1 MSESSLPSNS
11 SQPTQGV
18 PHSANADAIERQSL
32 YEREEAIQN
41 LLSDPSPVERLMG
54 ADADLTAAMDVAHA
68 AMNLGALTGEATPHP
83 EDLVVLIQVLN
94 QCNSNLLAR
103 VNELE
108 VELAKSQ
115 ESLKIQAESPD
126 ADATSLRTELNQVKL
141 KVMKL
146 RQQMSAA
153 YQANQSHRARIQ
165 DLQAQL
171 TKTEQEHAALT
182 EAHVQLQDQFQ
193 AQSQRLVEAENT
205 CRDLCLRL
213 HRQQQYTLQ
222 FKAALKARSSL
233 GISETPGAEV
243 EAVHLRADAV
253 ELASKVREIRPWS
266 LQSNE
271 EGTANPLTSLQ
282 SASTSESADP
292 QISHEPLPESP
303 SPLIEIAD
311 LPNPEAVS
319 DRPSTEDPMGNVL
332 SLDLPEF
339 PAIQQLSA
347 VEPPAEGAE
356 SVENTLSNPDLQ
368 VAVDL
373 NSEPSISPR
382 PAISFDVKQ
391 GLPKW
396 AKFSQPTGSMDL
408 AEIAEE
414 QPAILE
420 PTSSA
425 AMPSITD
432 PWMEASTL
440 DAQGA
445 IAPSEAA
452 IDESPS
458 LAPRADAEEASLEIQ
473 ANAAPF
479 GYGQDAPTP
488 EIDLDPALLEQ
499 LDAAVRPL
507 LDSVVDAIRGD
518 IAPVP
523 KSLDMSQEA
532 HPPAQAQ
539 DSEPITPETP
549 YPNGSPLLGQAEED
563 LWRDLAKLVNISTD
577 DIIQASLSGDFDAF
591 TAIDFDALHPSQTE
605 DHANPAGSDRPLAD
619 RPEIKGVEAKRS
631 PVQASR
637 TDTLDLPFSKSSPV
651 SSDSSELESEDA
663 NPVEATP
670 SPVVYPN
677 RPPRK
682 LTSISAVDLP
692 SFPRAPSSQPAQA

>member
-1 MSESSLPSNS
+1 
-11 SQPTQGV
+11 
-18 PHSANADAIERQSL
+18 D
-32 YEREEAIQN
+32 
-41 LLSDPSPVERLMG
+41 
-54 ADADLTAAMDVAHA
+54 
-68 AMNLGALTGEATPHP
+68 
-83 EDLVVLIQVLN
+83 
-94 QCNSNLLAR
+94 
-103 VNELE
+103 
-108 VELAKSQ
+108 
-115 ESLKIQAESPD
+115 
-126 ADATSLRTELNQVKL
+126 
-141 KVMKL
+141 
-146 RQQMSAA
+146 
-153 YQANQSHRARIQ
+153 
-165 DLQAQL
+165 
-171 TKTEQEHAALT
+171 
-182 EAHVQLQDQFQ
+182 
-193 AQSQRLVEAENT
+193 
-205 CRDLCLRL
+205 
-213 HRQQQYTLQ
+213 
-222 FKAALKARSSL
+222 
-233 GISETPGAEV
+233 
-243 EAVHLRADAV
+243 
-253 ELASKVREIRPWS
+253 
-266 LQSNE
+266 
-271 EGTANPLTSLQ
+271 
-282 SASTSESADP
+282 
-292 QISHEPLPESP
+292 
-303 SPLIEIAD
+303 IAD
-311 LPNPEAVS
+311 LPNTEDVS
-319 DRPSTEDPMGNVL
+319 DRPSAEDPMGNVL

-347 VEPPAEGAE
+347 VEPPAEG

-396 AKFSQPTGSMDL
+396 AKFSATGSMDV

-452 IDESPS
+452 IDESLSP
-458 LAPRADAEEASLEIQ
+458 APRADAEEASPEIQ
-473 ANAAPF
+473 ANAIPF

-488 EIDLDPALLEQ
+488 EINLDPALLEQ

-518 IAPVP
+518 VAPVP
-523 KSLDMSQEA
+523 TLLDMPQEA
-532 HPPAQAQ
+532 QPPAQEQEQ
-539 DSEPITPETP
+539 DSEPITPETT

-637 TDTLDLPFSKSSPV
+637 TDTLDLPFSKSSPI
-651 SSDSSELESEDA
+651 SADSSELGSEDA
-663 NPVEATP
+663 NPVEAPP

-677 RPPRK
+677 RPTRK